1 MRKVENHGYTT
12 ESHRAISYPLDHQ
25 GLKCQVRP
33 RTKEAVTHMNEDN
46 GYTLMLLAT
55 AWDLLET
62 NVVLSGKLM
71 GRLYDPVGRRL

>member
-33 RTKEAVTHMNEDN
+33 RTKEAVIHMNEDN

-55 AWDLLET
+55 A
-62 NVVLSGKLM
+62 
-71 GRLYDPVGRRL
+71 